1 MSEINEGIRILVER
15 MKTNPEEFTD
25 GLSSRWAEVI
35 HTASNAKW
43 LTDEEHKLLND
54 ASNQVQRDR
63 FTARVLKALTK
74 EEEYFTTQ
82 ENKHKHMTIN
92 PSQVKA
98 ARGLVAGGNV
108 GSAFDTVLYTG
119 TGVNSTITSSNV
131 AIGGSSVV
139 TKSEL
144 EKTLADYVKAKQ
156 ENYK

>member
-1 MSEINEGIRILVER
+1 MAEINEGIRILVER

-74 EEEYFTTQ
+74 EDEYFTTQ
-82 ENKHKHMTIN
+82 ENKHKHMVIS
-92 PSQVKA
+92 PSQKA
-98 ARGLVAGGNV
+98 LMGGV
-108 GSAFDTVLYTG
+108 LTTTSGSNG
-119 TGVNSTITSSNV
+119 TSWANSAITSSNV
-131 AIGGSSVV
+131 AIGSSSVV

-144 EKTLADYVKAKQ
+144 EKTLADYVKAVNKQ